1 MFAIVGKVVRNERL
15 FGLWKGMTPSI
26 FRCVP
31 GVGLYFSSL
40 HWLKTNFCEGQPGPF
55 DALMLGV
62 VARTITGVTMIPI
75 TVIKTRYEKGGIV
88 MVVWEREAM
97 CSIYRKEG
105 TRGLTCG
112 LIPTPPADAPFCLYL
127 MFYTQTKKRVPQ
139 SESYGF
145 IKQLVDLK
153 YIKIWKVTWLLQFT
167 LHSRSAGW
175 AHGISSHPA
184 LDVVKT
190 KMQRL
195 VLVMLHD
202 LWQLWHGLYMNRSQ
216 SFGMKCFGL
225 TTSL

>member
-75 TVIKTRYEKGGIV
+75 TVIKTRYEVGKAYLTTLRLCALYHINVLQVYKCSLHKGGIV

-145 IKQLVDLK
+145 IKQLITKFWDEMFWIDHQLMK
-153 YIKIWKVTWLLQFT
+153 PYII
-167 LHSRSAGW
+167 
-175 AHGISSHPA
+175 
-184 LDVVKT
+184 
-190 KMQRL
+190 
-195 VLVMLHD
+195 
-202 LWQLWHGLYMNRSQ
+202 
-216 SFGMKCFGL
+216 
-225 TTSL
+225 